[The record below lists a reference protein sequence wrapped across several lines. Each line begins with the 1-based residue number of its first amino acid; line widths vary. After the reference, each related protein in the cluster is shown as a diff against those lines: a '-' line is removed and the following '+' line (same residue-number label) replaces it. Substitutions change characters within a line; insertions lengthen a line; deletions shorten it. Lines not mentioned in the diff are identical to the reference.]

1 MDTGTGSALCERHLG
16 RAARHSGQQLGQHG
30 ADGERLNHG

>member
-1 MDTGTGSALCERHLG
+1 MDTGTGSALFDRHLG
-16 RAARHSGQQLGQHG
+16 RAARRSGQQLGQYG